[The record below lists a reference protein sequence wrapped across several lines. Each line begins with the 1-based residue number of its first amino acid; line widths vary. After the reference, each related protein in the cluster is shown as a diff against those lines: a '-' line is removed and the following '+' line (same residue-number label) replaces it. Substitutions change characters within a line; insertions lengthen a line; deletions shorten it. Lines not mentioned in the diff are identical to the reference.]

1 MAKRSQHAI
10 NHHLHWSP
18 VMKAFAILLTFIV
31 VVPAAHATTLMK
43 PGLWE
48 ASVTKQV
55 MDGKDMTAQMNA
67 AQAQM
72 HEQLSKMTPAQ
83 RQQMEKMMGGQKM
96 PNMGA
101 QRLCISP
108 EMASQDK
115 PFMPSDSKC
124 EPVKYQRNGN
134 KVTFELNCTSDGHA
148 TVGKGESVTEG
159 DNVTSR
165 MDMTITDARGRHTMQ
180 SESQMRYLG
189 SDCQG
194 IKPLD
199 QFVKDIQPRKK
210 P

>member
-1 MAKRSQHAI
+1 
-10 NHHLHWSP
+10 
-18 VMKAFAILLTFIV
+18 MKALAILLTFIAV
-31 VVPAAHATTLMK
+31 LPVTHATSLTK

-48 ASVTKQV
+48 VRVIKQV

-72 HEQLSKMTPAQ
+72 QEQLSKMTPAQ

-108 EMASQDK
+108 EMASQDT
-115 PFMPSDSKC
+115 PVMPTDSKC
-124 EPVKYQRNGN
+124 EPVKSQRNGN
-134 KVTFELNCTSDGHA
+134 KVTFELNCASDGHT
-148 TVGKGESVTEG
+148 TVGKGESVIEG
-159 DNVTSR
+159 DTVSSH
-165 MDMTITDARGRHTMQ
+165 MDMTMTDARGRHTMQ

-189 SDCQG
+189 ADCQG
-194 IKPLD
+194 VKPMD
-199 QFVKDIQPRKK
+199 QIVKDLQTRKK